1 MTPEPLIIS
10 GAMTNNLIAAYG
22 AGKRRTPAAVKE
34 ERNGKETFGSR
45 HGCHDGRRRGH
56 HRHRSRIHA
65 PGAANAELQAF
76 KVNGETVSVAQQKAL
91 YDSAVAQGQP
101 AGAELERQVKNV
113 LTQQTVL
120 LQEAKK
126 AKLDR
131 NSDVKQAIEAARN
144 QVLIN
149 AVLRDWA
156 KKNPVKDEDV
166 RKAYEAEKAAYGP
179 TEYQVRHIL
188 VKTED
193 QAKNIISRLN
203 KGADFDKLA
212 KEFSEDRGNKDRG
225 GQLGWVVPRSFVP
238 TFGNAFAGM
247 KEGTVSKEPVR
258 TQFGFHVVKLDAK
271 RPAQLFPTFEAQ
283 KPALVNALTNQRVN
297 QHFGELVK
305 NAKVQ

>member
-1 MTPEPLIIS
+1 MTDLQALHDSTRTMVMGVLNITEDSSSDGGLWLDP
-10 GAMTNNLIAAYG
+10 AKAAQHG
-22 AGKRRTPAAVKE
+22 RDMMAA
-34 ERNGKETFGSR
+34 
-45 HGCHDGRRRGH
+45 
-56 HRHRSRIHA
+56 
-65 PGAANAELQAF
+65 GAANAELQAF

-179 TEYQVRHIL
+179 
-188 VKTED
+188 TED

>member
-1 MTPEPLIIS
+1 MA
-10 GAMTNNLIAAYG
+10 AMMAA
-22 AGKRRTPAAVKE
+22 
-34 ERNGKETFGSR
+34 
-45 HGCHDGRRRGH
+45 
-56 HRHRSRIHA
+56 
-65 PGAANAELQAF
+65 GAANAELQAF

-166 RKAYEAEKAAYGP
+166 RKAYEAEKAGLRPDRIPGP
-179 TEYQVRHIL
+179 PHPRQDRRPGQEHHQPPQQGRRLRQARQGIL
-188 VKTED
+188 RRPR
-193 QAKNIISRLN
+193 QQGSRRASSA
-203 KGADFDKLA
+203 G
-212 KEFSEDRGNKDRG
+212 
-225 GQLGWVVPRSFVP
+225 SFP
-238 TFGNAFAGM
+238 APSF
-247 KEGTVSKEPVR
+247 
-258 TQFGFHVVKLDAK
+258 
-271 RPAQLFPTFEAQ
+271 RPSATPS
-283 KPALVNALTNQRVN
+283 PA
-297 QHFGELVK
+297 
-305 NAKVQ
+305 